1 LIFVVPSTFEVI
13 IELLNSQQ
21 PIMVGSSQEI
31 QCTAQ
36 VPFNGVEPKSV
47 MFNWTGPNGIFIAND
62 NTITIYSKNS
72 STNTFT
78 STLNFSYI
86 MEGDEGKY
94 TCNVMILR
102 TAKSSNI
109 TIGTLNG

>member
-1 LIFVVPSTFEVI
+1 VPSTFEVNV
-13 IELLNSQQ
+13 ELLNSQQ
-21 PIMVGSSQEI
+21 PFMVGSSLDI

-47 MFNWTGPNGIFIAND
+47 MFNWTGPNGISIVND
-62 NTITIYSKNS
+62 NRVAIYSKNS
-72 STNTFT
+72 STNIFT
-78 STLNFSYI
+78 STLHFFYI

-94 TCNVMILR
+94 TCKVMILR